1 MSGYVKDHKTIIGIV
16 FGAIAIGG
24 LLYLVFRKKSGSGGN
39 GDTATHKNG
48 KGGKEGK
55 KPVIPPIPTPN
66 PVPVQSDC
74 FVSKENSYNC
84 RHLDPAND
92 PHQDIVRCLPYRS
105 DLLDTMC
112 DALDQN
118 DPTCGQEYTQFF
130 NQNCSGHTHINNNTS
145 TCANLNGQDCGI
157 LNSAYANN
165 GMVNNV
171 NVKKC
176 YDDATTA
183 FYAPYIRNRER
194 VQITDC
200 ANAELPDIPP
210 CGSVQNTSCTN
221 TRYGPVHH

>member
-1 MSGYVKDHKTIIGIV
+1 MSGYVKNHKAIIGIV
-16 FGAIAIGG
+16 FGVIAIGG
-24 LLYLVFRKKSGSGGN
+24 LLYLVFRKKSGGGGGGGGGN
-39 GDTATHKNG
+39 NTTTRKD
-48 KGGKEGK
+48 K
-55 KPVIPPIPTPN
+55 KHVNPG
-66 PVPVQSDC
+66 PVPSDC
-74 FVSKENSYNC
+74 FVSKKNSYHC
-84 RHLDPAND
+84 RSLDPANA
-92 PHQDIVRCLPYRS
+92 PRQDIIRCLPHRS

-112 DALDQN
+112 DALDQTN
-118 DPTCGQEYTQFF
+118 PTCGQEYTQFF
-130 NQNCSGHTHINNNTS
+130 NQNCDGHTHINNNTS
-145 TCANLNGQDCGI
+145 TCTDLNGQDCGI

-210 CGSVQNTSCTN
+210 CGTVQNTSCTN
-221 TRYGPVHH
+221 TRYGGPVHH